1 MSWVYVGANEMAY
14 SEDLR
19 KRVLDFVAEGG
30 SKQAAAER
38 FNVAFS
44 TVYLWCQTPEKVRAE
59 KPGSKGC
66 SKTQMITARP
76 TAYHVE
82 LALPLRVSRRWV
94 GRGLKKL
101 KLTHKKNDNVPRKR
115 RLL

>member
-1 MSWVYVGANEMAY
+1 MQQAEFSPI
-14 SEDLR
+14 
-19 KRVLDFVAEGG
+19 KLD
-30 SKQAAAER
+30 Q
-38 FNVAFS
+38 
-44 TVYLWCQTPEKVRAE
+44 
-59 KPGSKGC
+59 
-66 SKTQMITARP
+66 